1 MTRYYQIPAQKYP
14 NKAFLVPNLRIFC
27 FAPNFVNKA
36 NSRSLISNMTM
47 VFQKCCPKYA
57 NKVFL
62 VELRIY
68 IFAQNLFLVK
78 FERDFKYDST
88 LVIFEITL
96 NSINTQ
102 MRHFLSQIQGFLFLH
117 EIMQLD
123 KFEGAEFNY
132 GNSILKKRLRH
143 RCFHLNF
150 AKFLRTHFLPKTF
163 GLLLL
168 ALLLITASDFQWR
181 LEPSHRTILG

>member
-1 MTRYYQIPAQKYP
+1 
-14 NKAFLVPNLRIFC
+14 
-27 FAPNFVNKA
+27 
-36 NSRSLISNMTM
+36 MTM

-102 MRHFLSQIQGFLFLH
+102 MRHFLSQI
-117 EIMQLD
+117 
-123 KFEGAEFNY
+123 
-132 GNSILKKRLRH
+132 
-143 RCFHLNF
+143 
-150 AKFLRTHFLPKTF
+150 
-163 GLLLL
+163 
-168 ALLLITASDFQWR
+168 
-181 LEPSHRTILG
+181 